1 MPGSGVGVGAF
12 IFDEHGRAAVRNLDF
27 RMQVECTKH
36 RFQSCWSQI
45 DLWLETRFNFQW
57 CGTCT
62 LLSSAVFW
70 DFPLSSRLVFVS
82 QGSSFRDSQR
92 MVCIFCFFCISSLFF
107 WNDSFSACFPM
118 SLCWFWHFEQ
128 GAAAKAQQLGTHGSG
143 HLGQAS
149 VSETSFVFSNIL
161 SFCETSIDFPK
172 KTKPQKMSHVTD
184 LSHLSVLNIGWCWW
198 PHGHS
203 WYNFPVGDQALP
215 RRPGGA
221 VNFGESCEAALAREI
236 RQDWGFS
243 IGRLQVQHE
252 KIWNMCNDLNGCDT
266 YRCEIIDFVL
276 SGKKLAWKS
285 VRLNCWMHQPYI
297 STACFCSY
305 KELHLFLWPTEDVTV
320 SLHLFFF
327 QFCQSSSPRVW
338 WSKHISDIIR
348 YITSWHVNV
357 LWSKVTS
364 EPSGGSHWVSIGLA
378 TSFLTDL
385 RLVRST
391 TILDNIGTVCDFI

>member
-45 DLWLETRFNFQW
+45 DLWLVTRFNFQW

-70 DFPLSSRLVFVS
+70 DFPLSSRLAFVS

-92 MVCIFCFFCISSLFF
+92 MVCIFASFFFLQRSSSCEMMLSPLFSD
-107 WNDSFSACFPM
+107 DSNKVLLLKRSSSARTAPGTWARPPF
-118 SLCWFWHFEQ
+118 
-128 GAAAKAQQLGTHGSG
+128 QQ
-143 HLGQAS
+143 HL
-149 VSETSFVFSNIL
+149 FVFSNIL
-161 SFCETSIDFPK
+161 SCWETSIDFPK
-172 KTKPQKMSHVTD
+172 KTKSQKMSHVTD

-198 PHGHS
+198 PHGRS
-203 WYNFPVGDQALP
+203 WYNFSVGDHALP

-252 KIWNMCNDLNGCDT
+252 KIWNMCNDVKGCDT

-305 KELHLFLWPTEDVTV
+305 KELHLFLWATEDVTV
-320 SLHLFFF
+320 SLHLFFSNF
-327 QFCQSSSPRVW
+327 ANLPAPEFDGPNTYQIYHFMTFECSLIQG
-338 WSKHISDIIR
+338 H
-348 YITSWHVNV
+348 
-357 LWSKVTS
+357 
-364 EPSGGSHWVSIGLA
+364 
-378 TSFLTDL
+378 
-385 RLVRST
+385 
-391 TILDNIGTVCDFI
+391 IGTIGWEPLGVDRPGHQLFDRFEACQIYDDTWQHRYSMWFYIA

>member
-1 MPGSGVGVGAF
+1 MSKFTERCLAQVLASAHSF
-12 IFDEHGRAAVRNLDF
+12 SYEHGRAAVRNLDF

-57 CGTCT
+57 CGQLVRCCRAQYFGTFLCHRD
-62 LLSSAVFW
+62 LFLCLKVHLSGTHNAWFAS
-70 DFPLSSRLVFVS
+70 FV
-82 QGSSFRDSQR
+82 
-92 MVCIFCFFCISSLFF
+92 FFCISSLFF

-128 GAAAKAQQLGTHGSG
+128 GAAATHKRSSSARTAPGTWARPPFQK
-143 HLGQAS
+143 HLL
-149 VSETSFVFSNIL
+149 FFSNIL

-172 KTKPQKMSHVTD
+172 KPKPQKMSHVTD
-184 LSHLSVLNIGWCWW
+184 LSHFKRLEHWLMLMTLMDTLGT
-198 PHGHS
+198 
-203 WYNFPVGDQALP
+203 YFPVGDHALP

-327 QFCQSSSPRVW
+327 SNFANLPAPEFDGGPNTYQILSDISLHDMWMFFDPRSHRNPRV
-338 WSKHISDIIR
+338 
-348 YITSWHVNV
+348 
-357 LWSKVTS
+357 
-364 EPSGGSHWVSIGLA
+364 GA
-378 TSFLTDL
+378 TGC
-385 RLVRST
+385 R
-391 TILDNIGTVCDFI
+391 